1 MIKRI
6 RKELVAAIIMAFALS
21 ALAVYMN
28 QPTQT
33 SNFSLTKGSGS
44 QADTSLA
51 LRSQSGLGSSSNV
64 QQTVRENIRGELRKD
79 TFETV
84 ISGLR
89 NLTSLWGGIVPYLSM
104 VYESESWSGTMTCS
118 VPTENVADFTFGVRK
133 LINDNGKVTYITVSV
148 IETIVN
154 QTGLAEN
161 QFSDVS
167 IGLTEP
173 AGGGSPVLSQVGLV
187 VPWLVNGLVLVAQG
201 LIIGVPLCFV
211 SLGIVIM
218 VDRAIIPTWK
228 KQFKSRSLRK
238 ATSGAQREI
247 GVQSSEN

>member
-1 MIKRI
+1 MIRKI

-21 ALAVYMN
+21 ALAAYMN
-28 QPTQT
+28 QPVQR
-33 SNFSLTKGSGS
+33 
-44 QADTSLA
+44 ADFDA
-51 LRSQSGLGSSSNV
+51 QLRSSQMLESQQQSISSNV
-64 QQTVRENIRGELRKD
+64 QQTIKENIRGELRKD

-84 ISGLR
+84 VSGLR

-133 LINDNGKVTYITVSV
+133 LINDNGKVTYITISV
-148 IETIVN
+148 TETIVN

-228 KQFKSRSLRK
+228 KQFKSKDVRK
-238 ATSGAQREI
+238 TALSAHGKT
-247 GVQSSEN
+247 GVQSGENQVKG